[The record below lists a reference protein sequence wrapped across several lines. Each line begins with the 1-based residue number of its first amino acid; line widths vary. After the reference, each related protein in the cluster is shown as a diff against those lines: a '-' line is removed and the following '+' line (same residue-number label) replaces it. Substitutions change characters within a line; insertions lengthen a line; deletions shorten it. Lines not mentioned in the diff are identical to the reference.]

1 MAVFYRLYVTNTSV
15 VNQNRWSIVWLQTQ
29 LSFKQE
35 NSWSVHQVD
44 HSLFEQSSGVL
55 TLKTNLVKNQ
65 LGLMKFAFE
74 DVYITSVKSLFN
86 I

>member
-15 VNQNRWSIVWLQTQ
+15 ISQNRWPIVWLQTQ

-35 NSWSVHQVD
+35 NSCSIQVD
-44 HSLFEQSSGVL
+44 HLLLEQSSQVL

-65 LGLMKFAFE
+65 LGLIKFASE
-74 DVYITSVKSLFN
+74 DVYVTSVKRSFN